1 MDAKPLAGSWRHPV
15 AVQVSTVH
23 GSPSSHP
30 LAVPTTHGGRPASV
44 VVVVGGGGARLVVVV
59 EASVVVVVV

>member
-1 MDAKPLAGSWRHPV
+1 MAAKPVAGSWRHPV

-30 LAVPTTHGGRPASV
+30 LAVPTTHGGWPRSV

-59 EASVVVVVV
+59 VVV

>member
-44 VVVVGGGGARLVVVV
+44 VVVGGGGARLVVVV